1 MLAAGP
7 RVTTSASSKRVCP
20 LRNRGIDP
28 GVLERM
34 KIKSVTLLILSA
46 ASLLRIT
53 TAQEAVPLEEAQKAA
68 RKVNAALPTLTGAP
82 LSIDA
87 DLDKPHL
94 VKGGN
99 GGVMVIPD
107 KKFTDEVLA
116 NAGTA
121 ITPVGQLWMLKIGI
135 ARDGKPI
142 PADELRSVTITDN
155 DKERAVQIYLLGV
168 RKGAAGAP
176 ELVIFGGDA
185 KPLML
190 ATLTGESTR
199 SQSLPLEIAGRKTG
213 EDTATMDLHLFG
225 RYHTEV
231 SLMRAE

>member
-1 MLAAGP
+1 
-7 RVTTSASSKRVCP
+7 
-20 LRNRGIDP
+20 
-28 GVLERM
+28 M

-107 KKFTDEVLA
+107 KKFTDVALA

-135 ARDGKPI
+135 ACDGKPI

-155 DKERAVQIYLLGV
+155 DKERAVQASPPNASGSSNCTNTV
-168 RKGAAGAP
+168 AP
-176 ELVIFGGDA
+176 QPSFV
-185 KPLML
+185 L
-190 ATLTGESTR
+190 AFMIE
-199 SQSLPLEIAGRKTG
+199 
-213 EDTATMDLHLFG
+213 
-225 RYHTEV
+225 
-231 SLMRAE
+231 LMRDVSTS